1 MASKYKLQKLGYAI
15 FEENERLNALKVYKN
30 INAIIVIKNNKI
42 IRHYITYYVP
52 IESQED
58 IDNLQ
63 IAFNRLQSDI
73 KELENGKNK

>member
-1 MASKYKLQKLGYAI
+1 MVSKYKLQKLGYTI
-15 FEENERLNALKVYKN
+15 FEENERLNAFKVYKN
-30 INAIIVIKNNKI
+30 INAIIIIKNNEI

-52 IESQED
+52 IESQEE

-73 KELENGKNK
+73 KELKNGKNK